1 MESMNIQDSFSVFPC
16 HSIRPVSLL
25 LLLHV
30 HVLYF
35 TLQFVPLAVN
45 STFLLFE
52 LAVSAASHRHCQ
64 PILLSPPFT
73 RCLYSPDLLFPLL
86 VFDFASQSH
95 ASCAFFLVLT
105 SCLAFSPGPPPA
117 SRRLQQC
124 SLNCTASDEKLSA
137 HVNSCGTRAKAETR
151 ADLRGWSE
159 HSRVRTY
166 KLVGH
171 TFARVTLP
179 VTCTVSYTCT
189 SDCSTSAAQHQ
200 RCSSPTYMVSVTW
213 AVVPSC
219 HILQLSE
226 RFSYSNTLRSQRVW
240 ISYFLL
246 SSYQIG

>member
-1 MESMNIQDSFSVFPC
+1 MESMNIQDSFAVFPC

-30 HVLYF
+30 LYF
-35 TLQFVPLAVN
+35 TLQFAPLAVN

-73 RCLYSPDLLFPLL
+73 PCLYSPDLLFPLL
-86 VFDFASQSH
+86 VFDFTSQYH

-105 SCLAFSPGPPPA
+105 SCLAFFPGPPPA
-117 SRRLQQC
+117 SRRLQQY

-137 HVNSCGTRAKAETR
+137 HVNSRGVRAKAETH

-171 TFARVTLP
+171 TLARVTLP
-179 VTCTVSYTCT
+179 VTCTVSYIVAVNKKFTYRA
-189 SDCSTSAAQHQ
+189 SSTYVV
-200 RCSSPTYMVSVTW
+200 RINPSPYHRYTLCV
-213 AVVPSC
+213 
-219 HILQLSE
+219 QL
-226 RFSYSNTLRSQRVW
+226 LRTVQVW
-240 ISYFLL
+240 YAD
-246 SSYQIG
+246 YAYC